1 MTESA
6 DSATKPDRHL
16 NEDED
21 EIDAEKSGE
30 PKDDDNDGEEE
41 EDMEERSKPRKA
53 GIVYLSTI
61 PPRMNVQLLRE
72 ALQSYGDIGRIYL
85 QAEEA
90 GAKKSRR
97 RFTEGWVEFKRKH
110 DAKQVAIHLNNQ
122 KVGGK
127 RRSPAYETLW
137 NIKYL
142 SGFKWAHLNERLAYE
157 KAVHQQRMRTE
168 IAQVKRETDFF
179 IESVDKSRRLRRKMG
194 TLRDRSVAQKPTEEE
209 VLQRKRQS
217 ANDKKKNNPEERT
230 RFLQNLF
237 NPAD

>member
-85 QAEEA
+85 QAEE
-90 GAKKSRR
+90 G
-97 RFTEGWVEFKRKH
+97 
-110 DAKQVAIHLNNQ
+110 
-122 KVGGK
+122 
-127 RRSPAYETLW
+127 
-137 NIKYL
+137 
-142 SGFKWAHLNERLAYE
+142 
-157 KAVHQQRMRTE
+157 M
-168 IAQVKRETDFF
+168 
-179 IESVDKSRRLRRKMG
+179 
-194 TLRDRSVAQKPTEEE
+194 
-209 VLQRKRQS
+209 
-217 ANDKKKNNPEERT
+217 NPLT
-230 RFLQNLF
+230 
-237 NPAD
+237 